1 MMEGGE
7 VREGGREEDVRG
19 RKGVRERVEGKRG
32 QVEVIRDIVR
42 RYRPC
47 SATIEATINLTN
59 QNTFGEN

>member
-1 MMEGGE
+1 M
-7 VREGGREEDVRG
+7 RG

-47 SATIEATINLTN
+47 SATIEAAINLIYN
-59 QNTFGEN
+59 KLKHFWRKLKGCSADN